1 MEIIKFKKLENK
13 EIPLLLKTIKKIKKE
28 TKNHDKNI
36 DSFSYWNWK
45 YKELPSKKSLVFV
58 ATYKKNIIGYY
69 HIPIYDFNIQKK
81 KYKIG
86 SIQSVAVLKKYRKKN
101 IFRNLSIFANNEANK
116 DLDLIYTFPNDK
128 SIHTFL
134 RYNKFTNITNL
145 PFYIYPIKS
154 GELLKSK
161 VNFYGFNLAGKLVD
175 TFFNLFS
182 LKLNKNEKV
191 IEFKKINKEIINLFS
206 KFSNEHKLFVN
217 RNSSFINWRF
227 GKFSKYGYK
236 IFGIKKNNVLKA
248 IVIIKID
255 TIFNCKGIIVMDFA
269 FREFSDFNKLLK
281 NLSNLN
287 NLYSKSLSFI
297 LLSAITKDMQ
307 KFRNFGFIKVPRA
320 MVPRNLNL
328 LARSTNQKISKLLK
342 DKKSWLITLSDWDV
356 F

>member
-13 EIPLLLKTIKKIKKE
+13 EIPLLLRTIKKIKKE

-81 KYKIG
+81 QFKIG
-86 SIQSVAVLKKYRKKN
+86 SIQSVAILKKYRKKK
-101 IFRNLSIFANNEANK
+101 IFRELSNFANNEAKK

-134 RYNKFTNITNL
+134 KYNKFTNITDL

-161 VNFYGFNLAGKLVD
+161 VNFYGFNLVGKLLD
-175 TFFNLFS
+175 IFFGIFS

-191 IEFKKINKEIINLFS
+191 IEFKKINAEIINLFS
-206 KFSNEHKLFVN
+206 KFNAKHKLFIS

-227 GKFSKYGYK
+227 SNFSKYGYK
-236 IFGIKKNNVLKA
+236 IFGFKKNNVLNSV
-248 IVIIKID
+248 VIIKID
-255 TIFNCKGIIVMDFA
+255 KIFNCNGIIVMDFA
-269 FREFSDFNKLLK
+269 FRKLFDFNKLLK
-281 NLSNLN
+281 NLSNFN
-287 NLYSKSLSFI
+287 SLYSKNLSFI
-297 LLSAITKDMQ
+297 LLSAITNDIH
-307 KFRNFGFIKVPRA
+307 KFSNFGFIKIPRALVPR
-320 MVPRNLNL
+320 PLNL
-328 LARSTNQKISKLLK
+328 LARSNNQKIRKLLNV
-342 DKKSWLITLSDWDV
+342 KKSWLITFSDWDV